1 MHIHNLRRV
10 DNKNIYDQSF
20 TFTLRNDNRSS
31 FFYDCEIKWMDHV
44 KWLEQDGTRPDF
56 DFFIIEWY
64 GERAGTIAVEHRK
77 DCEFLQNLCVASW
90 ARGHGLARWAIQELM
105 LPNRFIIAQ
114 VKPEN
119 VSVINMYEELGF
131 WRVK

>member
-1 MHIHNLRRV
+1 MKIRSLRKIDVGNINDTMFAFNLR
-10 DNKNIYDQSF
+10 NANCKA
-20 TFTLRNDNRSS
+20 
-31 FFYDCEIKWMDHV
+31 FFNSKQLNWEGHV
-44 KWLEQDGTRPDF
+44 QWLTKAVANPDF
-56 DFFIIEWY
+56 DFYIIEWY
-64 GERAGTIAVEHRK
+64 EQPAGTLAVEHRK
-77 DCEFLQNLCVASW
+77 DCEFLQNLCVSDW

-105 LPNRFIIAQ
+105 LPNHFIIAQ